1 MRLINALLKQIKNI
15 EKLPSKYENM
25 NKKKNNTK
33 PNNINHI

>member
-25 NKKKNNTK
+25 NKKKTIQNQ
-33 PNNINHI
+33 II

>member
-25 NKKKNNTK
+25 NKKKQYKTK
-33 PNNINHI
+33 

>member
-25 NKKKNNTK
+25 NKKNNTK